1 MAVCTIYAVDKRPHR
16 VQFGMYADNVAG
28 HTVHDLRLAVGE
40 LWGIPVRAVAYCG
53 TTVLDEDDFLP
64 VGAIIEFHTPR

>member
-1 MAVCTIYAVDKRPHR
+1 
-16 VQFGMYADNVAG
+16 MYADNVAG